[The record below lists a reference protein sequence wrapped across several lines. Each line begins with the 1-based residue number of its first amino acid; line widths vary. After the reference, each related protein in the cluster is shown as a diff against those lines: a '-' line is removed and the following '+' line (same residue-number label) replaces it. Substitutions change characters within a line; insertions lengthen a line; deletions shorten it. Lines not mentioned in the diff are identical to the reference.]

1 MPSEVA
7 RCTDCNAPL
16 RGVPTWLATAHVN
29 FTCNNCPKRPSRAAR
44 FEPTV
49 EPRALLAED
58 PEVELEGVE
67 LEEVEEDTELE
78 LAAEDL
84 DEPKT

>member
-1 MPSEVA
+1 MPAEVA

-16 RGVPTWLATAHVN
+16 RGVPTWLATARVN

-44 FEPTV
+44 FEPV
-49 EPRALLAED
+49 IEARAPIAED

-67 LEEVEEDTELE
+67 IEEAEEDSELE
-78 LAAEDL
+78 LAADDL
-84 DEPKT
+84 DEPKV